1 MEPKMPKRV
10 PPLTAKQVEN
20 FRPKDRAEL
29 TDGLVPG
36 LRLRATASGVRSW
49 SLNIRGYDG
58 ERRRF
63 EVGVGLGLAEARRAA
78 EVIRAKVR
86 LGEDPSAARK
96 EARKRA
102 KDAREGVGTLSGL
115 IDAYGRARGEQLRS
129 WSAARALMRAV
140 FQLLDK
146 PVLQL
151 TAAEFHLAADIC
163 NSAYSAGTAVRY
175 VRPILRWGAERGA
188 APDGLATGLRPRR
201 GAVTRRDRVLSR
213 EELRA
218 VLVSLGC
225 VGHDLAARFLLLTAA
240 RLEEVCGARWCEI
253 DLDAAQWII
262 SGARRKN
269 AKALTV
275 PLSRQACE
283 LLAAVGTGEPDGF
296 VFTGAKGAKQQNWRR
311 WQASINKRSGT
322 SNWHRHDLRRTAAT
336 ILGEAGVAPHIVEI
350 VLGHAEPHSQLASVY
365 NKSKYLPEHR
375 SALQLL
381 ADRLDEIAEGKT
393 KIVRS
398 SS

>member
-1 MEPKMPKRV
+1 
-10 PPLTAKQVEN
+10 
-20 FRPKDRAEL
+20 
-29 TDGLVPG
+29 
-36 LRLRATASGVRSW
+36 
-49 SLNIRGYDG
+49 
-58 ERRRF
+58 
-63 EVGVGLGLAEARRAA
+63 
-78 EVIRAKVR
+78 
-86 LGEDPSAARK
+86 
-96 EARKRA
+96 
-102 KDAREGVGTLSGL
+102 
-115 IDAYGRARGEQLRS
+115 
-129 WSAARALMRAV
+129 
-140 FQLLDK
+140 
-146 PVLQL
+146 
-151 TAAEFHLAADIC
+151 
-163 NSAYSAGTAVRY
+163 
-175 VRPILRWGAERGA
+175 
-188 APDGLATGLRPRR
+188 
-201 GAVTRRDRVLSR
+201 LSR

-240 RLEEVCGARWCEI
+240 RLEEVCRSRWCEM

-262 SGARRKN
+262 PGARRKN

-283 LLAAVGTGEPDGF
+283 LLAAVGAGEPDGF
-296 VFTGAKGAKQQNWRR
+296 VFTGTKGAKLQNWRR
-311 WQASINKRSGT
+311 WQASINERSGT

-336 ILGEAGVAPHIVEI
+336 ILGEAGIAPHIVEI

-381 ADRLDEIAEGKT
+381 ADRLEEIAEGKT